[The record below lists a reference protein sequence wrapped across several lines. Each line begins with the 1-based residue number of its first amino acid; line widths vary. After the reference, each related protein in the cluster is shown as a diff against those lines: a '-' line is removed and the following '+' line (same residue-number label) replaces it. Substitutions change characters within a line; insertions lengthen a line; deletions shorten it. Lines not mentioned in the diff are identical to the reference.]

1 MRIILSHMDKR
12 SYLCL
17 IRKCTPDKAHK
28 CSYCSKNP
36 VRHIETMKFLDKY
49 NIFTPTP
56 SIIHKDH
63 FMSYL
68 DTKIAIDRGL
78 AQPLPDQY
86 CPSLESTS
94 PEIRCKE
101 CALGYIFKSKAEYDQ
116 HNGIFHHKMKRPP
129 AEVDGPPA
137 KVWKCTCNLAFP
149 SQYRMMQHKHK
160 EGHLM
165 KRGRPKK

>member
-1 MRIILSHMDKR
+1 
-12 SYLCL
+12 
-17 IRKCTPDKAHK
+17 
-28 CSYCSKNP
+28 
-36 VRHIETMKFLDKY
+36 MKFLDKY

-86 CPSLESTS
+86 CPSLEGTS

-129 AEVDGPPA
+129 AEVDGPRLRYGSVPA
-137 KVWKCTCNLAFP
+137 T
-149 SQYRMMQHKHK
+149 
-160 EGHLM
+160 
-165 KRGRPKK
+165 